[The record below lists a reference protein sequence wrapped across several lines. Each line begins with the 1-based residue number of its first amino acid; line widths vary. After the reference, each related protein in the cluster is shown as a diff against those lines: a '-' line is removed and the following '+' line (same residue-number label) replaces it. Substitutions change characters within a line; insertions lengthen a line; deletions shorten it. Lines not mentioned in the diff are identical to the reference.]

1 MIRGRTM
8 LPLAGMAL
16 LFGAFTAQVKGQG
29 KSTLIP
35 DSSWSCGMAEGIP
48 APERGTLVFEAR
60 MNLRQV
66 YDLGRTQY
74 GTRQVAI
81 IEDGTFTGPKVSGSV
96 MPGALDLELTLSNGT
111 VETEEIL
118 VLQTSDGDYIYS
130 RDAGVG
136 PDVGDVRVVMDFEAP
151 SESAVAWLNEGK
163 YVAQR
168 NLDVASKTL
177 TLRVYDVTGLDLTA
191 PGEVTR
197 IQKPS
202 GAPAQPWDYRK
213 SDSTEKQGEVL
224 ITESVT
230 LAPSQ
235 RVGESKNGIR
245 NIIPITGGQI
255 QGKINGK
262 VLFGG
267 ADYQHLSPP
276 ATIDARYLWQADDG
290 EVILIRN
297 VGTFGALVPTF
308 EARTDG
314 PYAFLNDGLYLSSNP
329 GMADGGVS
337 ITIYESTKQ
346 KE

>member
-1 MIRGRTM
+1 MDRGRMM
-8 LPLAGMAL
+8 LPLAGIAL
-16 LFGAFTAQVKGQG
+16 LFGGFTTQLKGQVDL
-29 KSTLIP
+29 TVIP
-35 DSSWSCGMAEGIP
+35 DKSWSCGMEDGIP
-48 APERGTLVFEAR
+48 APERGSLVFEAR

-74 GTRQVAI
+74 GMRQVAV

-96 MPGALDLELTLSNGT
+96 MPGALDLALTLSNGT
-111 VETEEIL
+111 IEIEEIL
-118 VLQTSDGDYIYS
+118 VLQTSDGDYVYS

-136 PDVGDVRVVMDFEAP
+136 PNADDVRVVMDFEAP
-151 SESAVAWLNEGK
+151 ADSTVSWLNEGE
-163 YVAQR
+163 YVAR
-168 NLDVASKTL
+168 RILDEASNTL
-177 TLRVYDVTGLDLTA
+177 TLRVYDVAGLDRSA
-191 PGEVTR
+191 SREVTR
-197 IQKPS
+197 IQKPTD
-202 GAPAQPWDYRK
+202 APAQPWDYRRAGPA
-213 SDSTEKQGEVL
+213 EKQGEVL

-245 NIIPITGGQI
+245 NIIPITGGEI

-276 ATIDARYLWQADDG
+276 ATIDARYLWQSDDG

-308 EARTDG
+308 EARTAG

-337 ITIYESTKQ
+337 ITIYEST
-346 KE
+346 E